1 MKTDLNTILPKAS
14 SLSQDV
20 KKGGHNI
27 GCAPLFGGRL
37 SLGKTVCV
45 LSMLFIVCWFFA
57 LVTPVTF
64 AQSGA
69 AELRKPFRLM
79 QLEVPAGERISGKLP
94 IKGGADGVETFIPVT
109 IFHGQEPGPALSL
122 IAGIHGS
129 EYSPIISMQ
138 RLPELLDPKA
148 MAGTLIIVH
157 IANLPA
163 FQGRTVYFGPDD
175 LKNLNRSFPG
185 NADGTVTERI
195 AYTLSEE
202 IMPQSDFL
210 IDIHSGDGN
219 ESLRPSYTAYYA
231 EAGCAEVVAQSRR
244 LAIAFGLETIV
255 EFAGSYSSI
264 DDAIYTSAQSVSR
277 GIPSIDVESG
287 ELGTIDEVFI
297 DPITDG
303 ALNVLRE
310 LDMLAG
316 EPALP
321 ANPLFISDRARIY
334 SEHEGIWHQDDLV
347 KTGDYVTEG
356 TELGVIT
363 DYFGKELQTVVAP
376 ASGILLI
383 LFGTPPVNEGDN
395 LVVIG
400 KVAQ

>member
-1 MKTDLNTILPKAS
+1 MRVRDRREDTS
-14 SLSQDV
+14 RHQFRYLSQ
-20 KKGGHNI
+20 
-27 GCAPLFGGRL
+27 
-37 SLGKTVCV
+37 
-45 LSMLFIVCWFFA
+45 FIVCWFFA
-57 LVTPVTF
+57 LVTPATS

-79 QLEVPAGERISGKLP
+79 QLEVPAGKRISGKLA
-94 IKGGADGVETFIPVT
+94 IKGGSDGVETFIPVT
-109 IFHGQEPGPALSL
+109 IFHGREPGPVLSL

-138 RLPELLDPKA
+138 RLPELLDPQA

-163 FQGRTVYFGPDD
+163 FQGRSVYFGPDD

-185 NADGTVTERI
+185 KADGTVTERI
-195 AYTLSEE
+195 AFTLSEE
-202 IMPQSDFL
+202 IMPLSDYL

-219 ESLRPSYTAYYA
+219 ESLRPSYSAYYA
-231 EAGCAEVVAQSRR
+231 EAGGTEVVGQSRR
-244 LAIAFGLETIV
+244 LAVAFGLDTIV
-255 EFAGSYSSI
+255 QFAGSYSSL
-264 DDAIYTSAQSVSR
+264 DDAIYTSAQSVTR

-287 ELGTIDEVFI
+287 ELGVIDDVFI

-303 ALNVLRE
+303 AMSVLRE
-310 LDMLAG
+310 LGMVAG
-316 EPALP
+316 EPIVP
-321 ANPLFISDRARIY
+321 ANPLFISDRARVY
-334 SEHEGIWHQDDLV
+334 SEYEGIWHKNMLV
-347 KTGDYVTEG
+347 QTGDYVTEG

-383 LFGTPPVNEGDN
+383 LFGTPPVNVDDN
-395 LVVIG
+395 IAVIG
-400 KVAQ
+400 KVQPSISSLNSTQ